1 MFLLIFIVSICK
13 KKKLLKKKSI
23 YFDFNN
29 NDIDNEY
36 INMDY
41 MVNNY
46 PILKKYVIILLDNI
60 IKIPTNISVFKE
72 QVFDSVEDA
81 EIVISENQL
90 SSKFKCLIYP
100 ILVIK
105 DHEKLSDVIECLS
118 MDNYIRDVIENIK
131 KQRRKNVAKII
142 PIEEVYEFNKNR
154 KLKR

>member
-13 KKKLLKKKSI
+13 MEKLLKKKSI

>member
-1 MFLLIFIVSICK
+1 ME
-13 KKKLLKKKSI
+13 KLLKKKSI

>member
-1 MFLLIFIVSICK
+1 M
-13 KKKLLKKKSI
+13 KKKSI